1 MKKVERSHKIDVE
14 RFYSRNEFTSEE
26 DLKMKLK
33 RYNARYN
40 NIAKKFYKI
49 FLVTFKGEQYFYRL
63 LLLKKQVIEPVF
75 YMLSTTVSSRHL
87 SMQQHPKLIVKNEF
101 VASYGNTL
109 VSSVLGA
116 STLQV
121 AQQPSNFSS
130 LKTVLVV
137 VILGSLLIGIANGVF
152 PPEQVYNCIG
162 LVL

>member
-87 SMQQHPKLIVKNEF
+87 SMEIH
-101 VASYGNTL
+101 
-109 VSSVLGA
+109 
-116 STLQV
+116 
-121 AQQPSNFSS
+121 
-130 LKTVLVV
+130 
-137 VILGSLLIGIANGVF
+137 
-152 PPEQVYNCIG
+152 
-162 LVL
+162 

>member
-63 LLLKKQVIEPVF
+63 LLLKKNRLYSLFFICFQQLYHLDILVC
-75 YMLSTTVSSRHL
+75 SS
-87 SMQQHPKLIVKNEF
+87 
-101 VASYGNTL
+101 
-109 VSSVLGA
+109 
-116 STLQV
+116 
-121 AQQPSNFSS
+121 
-130 LKTVLVV
+130 
-137 VILGSLLIGIANGVF
+137 ILN
-152 PPEQVYNCIG
+152 
-162 LVL
+162 

>member
-75 YMLSTTVSSRHL
+75 LYAFN
-87 SMQQHPKLIVKNEF
+87 K
-101 VASYGNTL
+101 
-109 VSSVLGA
+109 
-116 STLQV
+116 
-121 AQQPSNFSS
+121 
-130 LKTVLVV
+130 
-137 VILGSLLIGIANGVF
+137 
-152 PPEQVYNCIG
+152 CII
-162 LVL
+162 